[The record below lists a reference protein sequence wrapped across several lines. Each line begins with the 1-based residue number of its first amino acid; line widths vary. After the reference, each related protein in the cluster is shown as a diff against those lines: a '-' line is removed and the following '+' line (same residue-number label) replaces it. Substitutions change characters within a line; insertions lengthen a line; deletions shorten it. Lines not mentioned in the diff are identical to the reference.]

1 MSTKKV
7 DIERLAERLVN
18 GDRADFAPAELDA
31 VLNWLSGSERAGA
44 AELIHLI
51 GTPRERQD
59 LTHNIFFRLDG
70 HLFKCGQLIPERAHV
85 DAGVDDAERRS
96 RFRRLMTAF
105 HPDHHPDDS
114 GWLTPRSQAIHV
126 AWRQFRTGAAAS
138 MPATTSQAGRPQSPA
153 RPEGRVSARL
163 IPISPAWLARVRAR
177 LQRVEHLQGKAF
189 LLIALIAF
197 LPVAWMYFAYQPYR
211 GQLPPQPQEPTA
223 ARPGA
228 QATPNPLP
236 APADQ
241 PDSDRA
247 EPTITAAIGAT
258 MQRQDNASPSP
269 READVHRSIASP
281 NIAPLAG
288 RTEAAVTEEA
298 VTPATGYARLSGA
311 GKEREATG
319 ADTVAAHK
327 DPGEITVPKIES
339 EPVSPLIDYDQAE
352 QRISQLLDSYRYM
365 FERGQLDGLLGH
377 FTDAPRENR
386 HEGRRWI
393 RQNYQ
398 RLFENSSQRRINIEV
413 NKLEFTGTDWHVDG
427 RFDLQIDY
435 PNRRSIRASR
445 AVRYVIREENE
456 QFRIARIEY

>member
-1 MSTKKV
+1 MSTEKV
-7 DIERLAERLVN
+7 DIEHLAERLVN

-59 LTHNIFFRLDG
+59 LTHSIFFRLDG

-114 GWLTPRSQAIHV
+114 DWLTPRSQAIHV

-138 MPATTSQAGRPQSPA
+138 MPATISQAGRPQPPA

-177 LQRVEHLQGKAF
+177 LQRVENLQGKAF
-189 LLIALIAF
+189 LVIALIAF

-211 GQLPPQPQEPTA
+211 GQLPPQPHEPTA
-223 ARPGA
+223 ARPES
-228 QATPNPLP
+228 QATPKPLQ

-247 EPTITAAIGAT
+247 VTAAIGAT
-258 MQRQDNASPSP
+258 IQLPDNASPSP
-269 READVHRSIASP
+269 READVDRSIASP
-281 NIAPLAG
+281 NIAPPKG
-288 RTEAAVTEEA
+288 RPESAVAEEAA
-298 VTPATGYARLSGA
+298 TPATGSARLSRA
-311 GKEREATG
+311 GDDREGTG
-319 ADTVAAHK
+319 ADSLVAHK
-327 DPGEITVPKIES
+327 DRGEVAVPKIE
-339 EPVSPLIDYDQAE
+339 PDPLNTSPLIDYDQAE

-377 FTDAPRENR
+377 FTEAPRENR

-413 NKLEFTGTDWHVDG
+413 YELKFTGADWHVDG